1 MPKHRMLTAI
11 GAQTVLRSLILTSLI
26 MALTPQIEA
35 LQPLV
40 PKMRQLLSSKKTN
53 VNDITKF
60 CETGDDLMG
69 SKYPYKQIYISINH
83 NTHRGL

>member
-1 MPKHRMLTAI
+1 MLTAI

-26 MALTPQIEA
+26 MALTSQVEA
-35 LQPLV
+35 LQ
-40 PKMRQLLSSKKTN
+40 PKMRQLFSSKKTN

-60 CETGDDLMG
+60 CETGDDLME
-69 SKYPYKQIYISINH
+69 SKYPYKQIYISIND